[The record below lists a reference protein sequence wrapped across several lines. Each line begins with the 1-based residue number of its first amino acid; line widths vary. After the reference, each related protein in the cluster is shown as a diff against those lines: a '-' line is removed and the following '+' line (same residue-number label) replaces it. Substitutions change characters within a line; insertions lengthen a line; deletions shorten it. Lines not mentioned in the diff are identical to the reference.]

1 MTSNHTSDLRFDG
14 AVAVITGAGRGLG
27 AEHARLLASRGA
39 MVVVN
44 DVGGA
49 VDGSV
54 DGGAASPAS
63 ELVDEI
69 RAAGGHA
76 VADHHDVST
85 PESAARIVESALEEF
100 GRIDIVVNNAGILRD
115 KSFHQLDPA
124 DMRRVIDVHLLGSA
138 WVTQAAWPHM
148 REQGGG
154 RVVMTTSVAGY
165 LGNFGQANYA
175 AAKAGLIGLT
185 KTLAIEGG
193 RRNIRVNAV
202 APGAR
207 TRMTEQIMGPL
218 AARLDPSLVSPV
230 VAMLAHESCPL
241 NGEVLLAAGG
251 RVARVHT
258 AQTRGWFDA
267 SPTPEAVLAN
277 MDTILDPRDAPTVDA
292 VEQEFAILT
301 EWLGARPGGSSR
313 D

>member
-1 MTSNHTSDLRFDG
+1 MTDNNELRFDG

-27 AEHARLLASRGA
+27 AAHARLLAARGA

-44 DVGGA
+44 DVGGSL
-49 VDGSV
+49 DGSAEE
-54 DGGAASPAS
+54 GASPAQ
-63 ELVDEI
+63 ELVAEI
-69 RAAGGHA
+69 TAAGGHA

-85 PESAARIVESALEEF
+85 PESAAQVVQTAIDEF

-115 KSFHQLDPA
+115 KTFHQLDPA
-124 DMRRVIDVHLLGSA
+124 DMQKVLDVHLYGSA
-138 WVTQAAWPHM
+138 WVTRAAWPHL
-148 REQGGG
+148 REQNGG

-175 AAKAGLIGLT
+175 SAKAGLIGLT

-193 RRNIRVNAV
+193 RRNIKVNAI

-207 TRMTEQIMGPL
+207 TRMTEQVLGPL
-218 AARLDPSLVSPV
+218 ADRLDPSFVSPV

-241 NGEVLLAAGG
+241 NGELLLAAGG
-251 RVARVHT
+251 RVARVHS
-258 AQTRGWFDA
+258 AQTRGWFDEA
-267 SPTPEAVLAN
+267 PTPESVLAN
-277 MDTILDPRDAPTVDA
+277 VDTILDPTDAPVVEA
-292 VEQEFAILT
+292 VEQEFAVLT
-301 EWLGARPGGSSR
+301 DWLGST

>member
-1 MTSNHTSDLRFDG
+1 MGSNDVGELRFDG
-14 AVAVITGAGRGLG
+14 AVAVVTGAGRGLG

-49 VDGSV
+49 IDGTIEQ
-54 DGGAASPAS
+54 GAVSPAT

-69 RAAGGHA
+69 RASGGHA
-76 VADHHDVST
+76 VADHHDVASA
-85 PESAARIVESALEEF
+85 ESAERIIATAIEEF

-115 KSFHQLDPA
+115 KTFHQLDPA
-124 DMRRVIDVHLLGSA
+124 DMRRVLDVHLLGSA
-138 WVTQAAWPHM
+138 WVTMAAWPHL

-175 AAKAGLIGLT
+175 SAKAGLIGLT
-185 KTLAIEGG
+185 KTLALEGD
-193 RRNIRVNAV
+193 RRNIRVNAI

-207 TRMTEQIMGPL
+207 TRMTEQVMGEL
-218 AARLDPSLVSPV
+218 AERLDPALVSPV

-251 RVARVHT
+251 RVARVHA
-258 AQTRGWFDA
+258 AQTRGWFDEH
-267 SPTPEAVLAN
+267 PTPETVLAN
-277 MDTILDPRDAPTVDA
+277 IDAILDPTDAPNVDA
-292 VEQEFAILT
+292 VEQEFAILA
-301 EWLGARPGGSSR
+301 EWLGSTN
-313 D
+313 

>member
-1 MTSNHTSDLRFDG
+1 MGSNETSDLRFDES
-14 AVAVITGAGRGLG
+14 VAIITGAGRGLG

-54 DGGAASPAS
+54 EHGVTSPAG

-85 PESAARIVESALEEF
+85 PESAAKIVQTALDEF

-115 KSFHQLDPA
+115 KTFHQLDPA
-124 DMRRVIDVHLLGSA
+124 DMQRVIDVHLLGSA
-138 WVTQAAWPHM
+138 WVTRAAWPHL

-175 AAKAGLIGLT
+175 AAQAGLIGLT

-193 RRNIRVNAV
+193 RRNIKVNAI

-207 TRMTEQIMGPL
+207 TRMTEQVMGAL
-218 AARLDPSLVSPV
+218 AERLDPALVSPV

-251 RVARVHT
+251 RVARVHS
-258 AQTRGWFDA
+258 AQTRGWFEA
-267 SPTPEAVLAN
+267 SPTPESVLAN
-277 MDTILDPRDAPTVDA
+277 IDAILDPRDAPSVEV

-301 EWLGARPGGSSR
+301 EWLERSS
-313 D
+313 

>member
-1 MTSNHTSDLRFDG
+1 MGSNETSDLRFDES
-14 AVAVITGAGRGLG
+14 VAIITGAGRGLG

-54 DGGAASPAS
+54 EHGVTSPAG

-85 PESAARIVESALEEF
+85 PESAAKIVQTALDEF

-115 KSFHQLDPA
+115 KTFHQLDPA
-124 DMRRVIDVHLLGSA
+124 DMQRVIDVHLLGSA
-138 WVTQAAWPHM
+138 WVTRAAWPHL

-175 AAKAGLIGLT
+175 AAKAGSSGSP
-185 KTLAIEGG
+185 
-193 RRNIRVNAV
+193 RRWR
-202 APGAR
+202 
-207 TRMTEQIMGPL
+207 
-218 AARLDPSLVSPV
+218 SK
-230 VAMLAHESCPL
+230 
-241 NGEVLLAAGG
+241 AAG
-251 RVARVHT
+251 AT
-258 AQTRGWFDA
+258 
-267 SPTPEAVLAN
+267 
-277 MDTILDPRDAPTVDA
+277 
-292 VEQEFAILT
+292 
-301 EWLGARPGGSSR
+301 SR
-313 D
+313 